1 MSKPIQQDPE
11 FPEHRWLVDQIAKL
25 AGPREL
31 TAVSDAELE
40 AMLEG
45 HAETAYSVEEIERLA
60 ARFWSEVSQ
69 PPVPPTTL
77 PIDDASLPVE
87 DAWPN
92 TPLPPSS
99 PVLGFLGNL
108 NSLGGLTRTLWS
120 LLILV
125 SGMLLTLAVVVV
137 TIRSTHVGVE
147 VHEVAKAEGGV
158 PRPSASNPSSSPES
172 SSQNIPPSV
181 AQPAAAQ
188 PSAAS
193 YPSVAA
199 VQAPTSAE
207 ASHLAVVTMAAG
219 RWAQSNR
226 AVAVGEILQPG
237 LLDLTQGIVEI
248 TFHNGAVVLL
258 ESPSKVKL
266 LGPEGVFLIN
276 GRAVAHVPSSAVGF
290 TIETSDAWLVDQGTE
305 FGVSVP
311 PEGPVQVQVFEGAVN
326 VEMKSRAGGTAFEE
340 RLTKGQARE
349 IPAAPRSPGKSPS
362 SRGAFCGDFP
372 WRSTAR
378 APSRPTIS
386 RVSARFAS
394 CRRRG
399 KSSSTA
405 TFPTGTSAGSSA
417 QRASSPMR
425 PSTTSRR
432 R

>member
-1 MSKPIQQDPE
+1 MNEQERHDCEGVENSADIDDAWVRLILTRHAPSVGGWLRSRYAILTAEDVEDIVVIAMIRLWKVRDRFDAARASLRTYFARIADNVARSLISSGWAKARLLEVPLHMREIAAASNDDLRDQAPQDASLMRKLGQALSQLPEAYRTILLADACAGPCGLGRVFVAGTANPHRNRSCLSTSGRDNHTQVACGGRLQSPMSKPIQQDPE

-199 VQAPTSAE
+199 VQAPTSA
-207 ASHLAVVTMAAG
+207 
-219 RWAQSNR
+219 
-226 AVAVGEILQPG
+226 
-237 LLDLTQGIVEI
+237 
-248 TFHNGAVVLL
+248 
-258 ESPSKVKL
+258 
-266 LGPEGVFLIN
+266 
-276 GRAVAHVPSSAVGF
+276 
-290 TIETSDAWLVDQGTE
+290 
-305 FGVSVP
+305 
-311 PEGPVQVQVFEGAVN
+311 
-326 VEMKSRAGGTAFEE
+326 
-340 RLTKGQARE
+340 
-349 IPAAPRSPGKSPS
+349 
-362 SRGAFCGDFP
+362 
-372 WRSTAR
+372 
-378 APSRPTIS
+378 
-386 RVSARFAS
+386 
-394 CRRRG
+394 
-399 KSSSTA
+399 
-405 TFPTGTSAGSSA
+405 
-417 QRASSPMR
+417 
-425 PSTTSRR
+425 
-432 R
+432 